1 MSIINHNAGVLY
13 STTRCSN
20 NSKAVLKAAL
30 SALLKSTE
38 SGEGKLL
45 YSLYYEQE
53 QQPASLDL
61 AFNDEIL
68 QAVEVQW
75 KTIMADENGV
85 TGPSFLQFED
95 REGMNNDEDGGDEE
109 F

>member
-1 MSIINHNAGVLY
+1 MSIINHNTGVLY

-20 NSKAVLKAAL
+20 NSKAVLEAAL
-30 SALLKSTE
+30 SALLKSIE

-45 YSLYYEQE
+45 YSLDYEQE
-53 QQPASLDL
+53 QQSASLDL

-85 TGPSFLQFED
+85 TEPSFLQFED
-95 REGMNNDEDGGDEE
+95 REGMNNDEDDGDEE